1 MFVNSYYFQKSN
13 FVKFLKIWSFIN
25 LPWGHVMSPQNL
37 GPIGSAVLK
46 FFLDTNEQTDKQAK
60 FKRWTENVHI
70 LDQSK

>member
-13 FVKFLKIWSFIN
+13 FVIDKFLKIRSFIN

-46 FFLDTNEQTDKQAK
+46 FFLDTNGQIKDKQAK
-60 FKRWTENVHI
+60 FI
-70 LDQSK
+70 